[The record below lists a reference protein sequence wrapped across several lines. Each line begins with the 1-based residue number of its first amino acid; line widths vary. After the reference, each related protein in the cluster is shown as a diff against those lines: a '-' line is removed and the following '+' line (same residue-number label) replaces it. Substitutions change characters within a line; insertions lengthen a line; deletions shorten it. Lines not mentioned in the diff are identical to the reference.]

1 MKPKTKRNIA
11 FADEVIAIGEIFT
24 SKQVIE
30 RVFAKK
36 EENPFQGRHRTLRL
50 IPTTVGMTMA
60 LRACDRYLELGL
72 KGGVSA
78 WRREA

>member
-1 MKPKTKRNIA
+1 MKPKIKRNIA
-11 FADEVIAIGEIFT
+11 FADEVIAIGEVFT
-24 SKQVIE
+24 SRQVIE
-30 RVFAKK
+30 RLFIKK
-36 EENPFQGRHRTLRL
+36 EANPFQGRHRTLRL

-72 KGGVSA
+72 KNGLTE